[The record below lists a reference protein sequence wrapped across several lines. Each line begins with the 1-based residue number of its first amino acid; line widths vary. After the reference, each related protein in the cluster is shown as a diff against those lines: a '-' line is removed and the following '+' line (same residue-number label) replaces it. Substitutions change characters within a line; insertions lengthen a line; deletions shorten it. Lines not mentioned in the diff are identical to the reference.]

1 MNGLAEI
8 RKSRLTRLV
17 ARTASA
23 ALALV
28 VSLAAYAD
36 GTETL
41 GPPSIAI
48 AQGTGLATAG
58 FGLQENGTD
67 TETLVVPV
75 NAEVN
80 QVLLYWEG
88 QALSNEQILING
100 QLVNGQLI
108 GGPSPFAL
116 INSRTFRADI
126 TGLNLVQPG
135 SNSLTVST
143 LLGIEGDL
151 QGAGVVAIYD
161 EATQVTYGGRAFGA
175 QTKISGNTTR
185 VGDTGSL
192 PPQGGDLSPAPAD
205 NSLLLATARL
215 KVASS
220 RALGAAGQ
228 TESTTSITNFQT
240 LVSAINIGADVI
252 DSRAVARCTTAGPEL
267 EGGSNFLGLRIG
279 SNQQGV
285 SFAPNRVLLNIPGVL
300 RVVANE
306 QTRSISGDTA
316 KITVNALHVT
326 SPLLAFVLPVDIIVA
341 STEAEVNCSGGV
353 GRAIIDVR
361 DGNDTGFGLLADQFP
376 AGAVTVPQ
384 TFTVPASPVERVAF
398 VDLFVSGALA
408 FDPPGDVARVEIRVD
423 GNVVFN
429 DGELLNSVDGS
440 FWDSPRIPVV
450 IPAGATTV
458 TVQIFSEFEN
468 FVWVYASLLLGDEP
482 VGNLYSGQATVLKA
496 NLKRFAVVAVA
507 DTGPLPSSGGS
518 LDASVNTLSE
528 LIGTSLVTGTTAK
541 ATTVGA
547 GEQSLSNAAIQT
559 LNLAALGIDV
569 QATVVS
575 STAKATCDA
584 NDNASVTGSS
594 QLVNLVVQGRPV
606 TVAPPNTVI
615 PLPLGGSLI
624 INEQIVDQAAPNIA
638 SITVNALRLVIPAQ
652 LEGYDDK
659 DFLRITVASSHADIV
674 CQ

>member
-1 MNGLAEI
+1 MNGFAET
-8 RKSRLTRLV
+8 RKTGLSRLAV
-17 ARTASA
+17 RTASA
-23 ALALV
+23 VLALFA
-28 VSLAAYAD
+28 SLTAHAD

-48 AQGTGLATAG
+48 APGSGLVTAG
-58 FGLQENGTD
+58 FGLQSSGSDTD
-67 TETLVVPV
+67 TLVVPV
-75 NAEVN
+75 NADVN

-88 QALSNEQILING
+88 PAISNEQILLNG
-100 QLVNGQLI
+100 QLVIGQLI
-108 GGPSPFAL
+108 GGPSPFPL
-116 INSRTFRADI
+116 LNGRTYRADV
-126 TGLNLVQPG
+126 TSLNLVQPG
-135 SNSLTVST
+135 SNVLTVST
-143 LLGIEGDL
+143 LLGIPGDL
-151 QGAGVVAIYD
+151 QGAGIVAIYG
-161 EATQVTYGGRAFGA
+161 EATQVTYGGRAFGG
-175 QTKISGNTTR
+175 QTRIGGNTTR

-192 PPQGGDLSPAPAD
+192 PPQGGDLSPAPGD

-215 KVASS
+215 KVLSS

-228 TESTTSITNFQT
+228 TESTTSVSNFQT
-240 LVSAINIGADVI
+240 LVSAINLGADVI
-252 DSRAVARCTTAGPEL
+252 DSRAVARCTTTGPEV
-267 EGGSNFLGLRIG
+267 EGSSNFLGLRIG
-279 SNQQGV
+279 STNQGV

-306 QTRSISGDTA
+306 QTQSITSTTGR
-316 KITVNALHVT
+316 ITVNALHIS

-353 GRAIIDVR
+353 GSSFIDIR
-361 DGNDTGFGLLADQFP
+361 DGYDSAFALLANDFP

-384 TFTVPASPVERVAF
+384 TFTVPASPVARTAI

-429 DGELLNSVDGS
+429 ESELLNSVDGS
-440 FWDSPRIPVV
+440 FWDSPRIPIV
-450 IPAGATTV
+450 IPPGATTV
-458 TVQIFSEFEN
+458 TVQIFSETEN
-468 FVWVYASLLLGDEP
+468 FVWVYASLQLAQEVG
-482 VGNLYSGQATVLKA
+482 GNLYSGQATVLKA

-507 DTGPLPSSGGS
+507 DTGALPSSGGS
-518 LDASVNTLSE
+518 LNASVNTLSE
-528 LIGTSLVTGTTAK
+528 LLGTSLITGTSAK

-547 GEQSLSNAAIQT
+547 GEQSLANAAIQT
-559 LNLAALGIDV
+559 LNLAALGLDV

-584 NDNASVTGSS
+584 SNNASVTGSS
-594 QLVNLVVQGRPV
+594 QLVNLVIQGQPV
-606 TVAPPNTVI
+606 TVAPNTVI

-624 INEQIVDQAAPNIA
+624 LDERIVDQTAPNIA
-638 SITVNALRLVIPAQ
+638 SITVNAIRLVIPAQ

-659 DFLRITVASSHADIV
+659 DFLRITVAGTHADIV